1 MTREKAAQTTARWL
15 PIVVSLVALGLA
27 FGACPKVDSLMP
39 RNEAQA
45 QTTAISQ
52 RLSAAE
58 AGLEKTRDTTRADIL
73 RLENKI
79 DEVLRYL
86 RDQAGKRR

>member
-1 MTREKAAQTTARWL
+1 
-15 PIVVSLVALGLA
+15 
-27 FGACPKVDSLMP
+27 MP